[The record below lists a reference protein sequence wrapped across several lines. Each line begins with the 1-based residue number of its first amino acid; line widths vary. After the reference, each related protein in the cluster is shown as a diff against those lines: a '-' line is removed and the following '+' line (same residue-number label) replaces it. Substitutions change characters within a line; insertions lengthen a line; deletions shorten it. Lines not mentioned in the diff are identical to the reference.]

1 MRHHCVCVHTPRI
14 ARAGGPP
21 ACVPC
26 EEEPGTLWR
35 VGGVASLKFAG
46 SRLKRVRLSRRP
58 TKCPNARTARNAMS
72 RYGMLVLLLLL
83 RPGLWGLGAAAM
95 NAASGDEAYA
105 AGLTP
110 EAVSALRAKLHLWP
124 ARR

>member
-1 MRHHCVCVHTPRI
+1 M
-14 ARAGGPP
+14 G
-21 ACVPC
+21 
-26 EEEPGTLWR
+26 
-35 VGGVASLKFAG
+35 SLKFAG

-95 NAASGDEAYA
+95 NAASSDEAYA

-110 EAVSALRAKLHLWP
+110 EAGVRGPWTEAGNGIIFLFAT
-124 ARR
+124 